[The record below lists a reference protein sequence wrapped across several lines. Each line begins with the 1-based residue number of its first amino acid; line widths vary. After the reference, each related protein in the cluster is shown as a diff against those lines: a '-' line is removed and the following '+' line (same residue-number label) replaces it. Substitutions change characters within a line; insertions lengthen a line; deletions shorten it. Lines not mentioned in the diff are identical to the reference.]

1 MTLVDMFPEEEMPVA
16 VNLSSMY
23 STDDLAFKFNCST
36 RHICRLVFR
45 GEFPKPV
52 KIGRLS
58 RWHEPTIARWFT
70 ENVGLLYMQ
79 GGLAK

>member
-1 MTLVDMFPEEEMPVA
+1 MTLVDMSPEEEMPVA

-36 RHICRLVFR
+36 RHIHRLVFR
-45 GEFPKPV
+45 GESPKPV

-58 RWHEPTIARWFT
+58 RWPEPTIARWFT
-70 ENVGLLYMQ
+70 EEVGLLDMQ